1 MAKARPSVT
10 KRMRE
15 KLKQERKDDKA
26 RARAER
32 AADRADAGD
41 DTGIPAAVDP
51 DIAHIVPG
59 PQKPLF

>member
-32 AADRADAGD
+32 SENRSDSASGSGQPAAD
-41 DTGIPAAVDP
+41 DP

>member
-1 MAKARPSVT
+1 
-10 KRMRE
+10 MRE

-32 AADRADAGD
+32 AADRADSSD
-41 DTGIPAAVDP
+41 DGGAPPSVDP